1 MRRRLVLV
9 LALLSCALP
18 ATAGDYRRS
27 YLDGVKALERGQW
40 AEAARLLGAAVAERP
55 QEQARARLVGAIP
68 EPYLPHHYLGVAYFN
83 QQQCEQALAH
93 WEISER
99 QGAVR
104 SLADLVAQARRG
116 RATCEARLATP
127 TDAEKAPEAPGP
139 EVAGPEVAAR
149 DQPARPEPAAGD
161 PAPSPPATPPT
172 ETPVGSVP
180 EPAAAS
186 PATASPAPI
195 STSRKPPLP
204 AGVLEAAQAYFDG
217 DYRRAVELLERP
229 APGAAERA
237 RFYSALFRSA
247 ARHAL
252 FLLGGETESDLLAAA
267 VEDLRE
273 ARRLNSSF
281 APHPDAFSPRYVELF
296 RENP

>member
-1 MRRRLVLV
+1 MSRRLILV
-9 LALLSCALP
+9 LALLAGALP
-18 ATAGDYRRS
+18 APAGDYRRS
-27 YLDGVKALERGQW
+27 YLDGIKALERGQW
-40 AEAARLLGAAVAERP
+40 AEAVRLLSAAVAERP

-68 EPYLPHHYLGVAYFN
+68 EPYLPHHYLGVAYLN
-83 QQQCEQALAH
+83 QQQCEQALSH

-104 SLADLVAQARRG
+104 SRVDLVAQASRG

-127 TDAEKAPEAPGP
+127 TEAEKAPAAPGP
-139 EVAGPEVAAR
+139 EVAPHDE
-149 DQPARPEPAAGD
+149 PARPDPIAADPAA
-161 PAPSPPATPPT
+161 SPPATPPA
-172 ETPVGSVP
+172 ETPAGSVP

-186 PATASPAPI
+186 PLTASPAPI

-204 AGVLEAAQAYFDG
+204 AGVLAAAQAYFDG
-217 DYRRAVELLERP
+217 DYRRAAEQLERP
-229 APGAAERA
+229 APAASDRA

-273 ARRLNSSF
+273 ARRLNPSF